1 MSREIGRFDSKSRMD
16 ERGGISPPKAVG
28 KFSFHE
34 NRSSRHSSDSI
45 ELRPVRSLP
54 ALPSGPE
61 NARWLPHS
69 PRTRPTSDSPALERL
84 EGRFSAQYLDEQTE
98 TRWSRRFSILS
109 KPSNSIPAQG
119 ERRERRWSQIGQQLS
134 RPLTFRDSL
143 WLSEPEKLMLQFQS
157 ANEIEPELFDP
168 PHHILSRSKKK
179 RLVYLV
185 SLAAVFSPLSSNI
198 YFPALTAIAEVCI
211 PLISR

>member
-119 ERRERRWSQIGQQLS
+119 EQLS